1 MTRWLIVGILLVAG
15 LIAVWYFRDA
25 LMPPLEVVQKEV
37 KEHLADKAVKDEAI
51 KSLAQEIKRLSEQA
65 AEAQRRARTAEAQAA
80 LERQRSAALV
90 EQVGRLEAE
99 RRNRPVIASIQEG
112 RDELAARLAR

>member
-1 MTRWLIVGILLVAG
+1 MKWLIVGILLG
-15 LIAVWYFRDA
+15 LSLIAVWYFRDT
-25 LMPPLEVVQKEV
+25 LMPSLEVVQREV
-37 KEHLADKAVKDEAI
+37 EEHLADKAVKDEAI
-51 KSLAQEIKRLSEQA
+51 KSLSTEIARLSKEADA
-65 AEAQRRARTAEAQAA
+65 AKARARTAEAAAA

-99 RRNRPVIASIQEG
+99 RKARPIIASIREG

>member
-1 MTRWLIVGILLVAG
+1 MKWLIVGILLG
-15 LIAVWYFRDA
+15 LSLMAVWYFRDT
-25 LMPPLEVVQKEV
+25 LMPPLEVVQREV
-37 KEHLADKAVKDEAI
+37 EEHLADKAVKDEAI
-51 KSLAQEIKRLSEQA
+51 KSLSTEIARLSKEADA
-65 AEAQRRARTAEAQAA
+65 AKARARTAEAAAA

-99 RRNRPVIASIQEG
+99 RKARPVIASIREG